1 MRTKSPRIRPISLPT
16 LGYLGVILTA
26 ALSRGLHLASL
37 TGVPIFYYPVVDA
50 RWHHVWAGL
59 VSRGDLTAYSPYFR
73 APLYP
78 WSLGLVYRFFS
89 QDVLIGSMLSMFL
102 GVLGAFVLYR
112 IALRKLPWGWAFATG
127 LIWALWGTDVF
138 YSSTLLITTMYTTL
152 LLLSFLLLDSGRKLS
167 GWFILGLTCIARP
180 SALLLLPAAFTL
192 CRPRLKGIIAFVLP
206 VLAVWIVNISGGDVL
221 NVISSQ
227 GGINF
232 YIGNGPEAD
241 GYTAFATLPGGSD
254 PAGNEMPYSDNIQA
268 AAGYDLPG
276 NWTGSRISSEWTL
289 RTMSHMLRA
298 PAETFLLTGRKL
310 LFLMSPLEIPSNYDP
325 YYYLAFSPVLR
336 LLLHPGPVALPF
348 LLLWALLPGAILAGK
363 LRKEEFLLL
372 LWAGILLLGVL
383 LFFVTARFRLP
394 AVPFLLLF
402 LMVRVSRNARRS
414 VLLCPVG
421 IAAGI
426 ALSLFTGGTVRSGGV
441 NMPFFD
447 GLAHVEAGDLD
458 GAESLF
464 EEAISRASSRTDGID
479 LNRSD
484 AMYNLGVIAART
496 GRPEDARSWW
506 SATLEYNP
514 DFLPA
519 REALSLLDGLD

>member
-1 MRTKSPRIRPISLPT
+1 MGSL
-16 LGYLGVILTA
+16 GIILTA
-26 ALSRGLHLASL
+26 ALSRGLHFASL
-37 TGVPIFYYPVVDA
+37 IREPIFYYPVVDA
-50 RWHHVWAGL
+50 RWHHIWAGL
-59 VSRGDLTAYSPYFR
+59 VSRGDLSAYSPYFR

-78 WSLGLVYRFFS
+78 WSLGLVYRLFS
-89 QDVLIGSMLSMFL
+89 QDVLIGSMLSVLL

-112 IALRKLPWGWAFATG
+112 IALRRLPWGWALAVG

-152 LLLSFLLLDSGRKLS
+152 LLLSFLLLDSGRRLS
-167 GWFILGLTCIARP
+167 GWFILGLACIARP

-192 CRPRLKGIIAFVLP
+192 CRPRLKAIVSFALP
-206 VLAVWIVNISGGDVL
+206 VLTVWIVNISGGDLL

-232 YIGNGPEAD
+232 YIGNGPRAD

-254 PAGNEMPYSDNIQA
+254 PAGNTMPYSDNIQA
-268 AAGYDLPG
+268 AAGYGLPG
-276 NWTGSRISSEWTL
+276 DWTGSRISSEWTY
-289 RTMSHMLRA
+289 RTLSHMLRT
-298 PAETFLLTGRKL
+298 PVETFLLTGRKL
-310 LFLMSPLEIPSNYDP
+310 LFLMSPIEIPSNYDP
-325 YYYLAFSPVLR
+325 YYFRAFSPVLR
-336 LLLHPGPVALPF
+336 LLLHPGPLALPF
-348 LLLWALLPGAILAGK
+348 LVLWALLPGAIVAGR
-363 LRKEEFLLL
+363 LRKEEFPLL
-372 LWAGILLLGVL
+372 LWTGTLLIGVL

-402 LMVRVSRNARRS
+402 LVMRASRNARRT

-426 ALSLFTGGTVRSGGV
+426 ALALFTGGTVRSGGV

-447 GLAHVEAGDLD
+447 GLAHVETGDLD
-458 GAESLF
+458 RAESLF
-464 EEAISRASSRTDGID
+464 EEALSRASSRTDGID

-484 AMYNLGVIAART
+484 AMYNLGVIAAGT

-506 SATLEYNP
+506 NATLEYNP